1 MLNIQVHNMFVVISD
16 NVLLIGIHLDH
27 VSDKTVVVTYLTPL
41 YVHDKCLG

>member
-1 MLNIQVHNMFVVISD
+1 MLNIQVYNMVIVISD

-41 YVHDKCLG
+41 YVYDKCLG